1 MPGRNRKESRTK
13 IKVEKKSGKAGRQ
26 SFPRKRRSAS
36 KRNRNAKPK
45 PADQR
50 HGPEEGKQK
59 SPRQVQQECTAKVM
73 QEMTEIITAVIGKA
87 KEGSFQHAKFLLDFA
102 GVEGA
107 GSGEGS
113 SPEQG
118 GESLAELL
126 LRRLDAAAA
135 GTSASP
141 PASATSCGSLE
152 EGAANATSGSAG
164 GGAKR

>member
-1 MPGRNRKESRTK
+1 MPGRNRKESKAK
-13 IKVEKKSGKAGRQ
+13 IHAGKKSGKAGQ
-26 SFPRKRRSAS
+26 HNSSRKRSSAS
-36 KRNRNAKPK
+36 KRSRNAKRKLSDPG
-45 PADQR
+45 R
-50 HGPEEGKQK
+50 GPEEGKQQ
-59 SPRQVQQECTAKVM
+59 SPRQVQLECTAKVI
-73 QEMTEIITAVIGKA
+73 QEMTKIITAVIGKA

-107 GSGEGS
+107 GSREGGS
-113 SPEQG
+113 SEQG
-118 GESLAELL
+118 GESLAALL

-135 GTSASP
+135 GLSAPP